1 MPNILVATLGGTW
14 QVIPELL
21 GFTNPD
27 DVALYGQIAPRELNV
42 GGEWRVEPVD
52 RIWLVTTDSETA
64 RRGSERLSRWISA
77 CRRPFPVLRWCLAG
91 VADITTAD
99 ESRQMADLIYRV
111 VLHAHGAADGGQV
124 VLSLAGGRKTMSAEL
139 QQAGRVF
146 GCSAMLHIV
155 DVLPPPRDSSSKR
168 KAYDSLQPEDWAKPL
183 PGLLRT
189 SFRPVV
195 IAARVPP
202 LDTISDADALRA
214 KYQLSFPDGMT
225 IQRETPRGELY
236 DEVTRL
242 LQDASQ
248 LYENYRSLQLE
259 QVDSSGSFRRLYM
272 LPAHVVR
279 RLREERIGVDAEQL
293 SEDLT
298 WLRALPK
305 AELHCHLGGILT
317 AAEMIRV
324 AATME
329 DRVAGVRRA
338 NTELDQRLCELE
350 GAVRA
355 GDEDRIGAVTS
366 VEPGALHPEVLKR
379 HSLAPPLASA
389 AVLLAFR
396 DSPELLDRWIF
407 GPCTDPAQYRGVGY
421 AQYARFGDFQGS
433 ELLRS
438 RETICETMVVL
449 GEYCREDHIRYLELR
464 CSPWNYAT
472 DGNLS
477 VDDVLEEILNGLD
490 QIDCCDVRL
499 ILIASRHRRADRI
512 LEHVHHTMEWLD
524 KNERFADRF
533 VGFDVAG
540 DEMSCRPVELRS
552 QLGQLRHRVVRF
564 TVHAGEG
571 PEQHQYVENVW
582 QAIYE
587 LSADRIG
594 HGLSLGAHERLV
606 RLVRDRGIAIELCP
620 SSNDQIIG
628 YQNRFLP
635 DPHAYDRYP
644 LAEYMESGLRVTIN
658 TDNRGISRTTL
669 SNEYLRAAAMMPKG
683 LTRWQVLQLV
693 RNGFRAAF
701 CDYQTRQQLLRDV
714 ETEIVKLV

>member
-21 GFTNPD
+21 GFTNRD
-27 DVALYGQIAPRELNV
+27 DVPLYGQIAPRELHV
-42 GGEWRVEPVD
+42 GEEWPVQPVD
-52 RIWLVTTDSETA
+52 SIWLVTTDSETA
-64 RRGSERLSRWISA
+64 IRGSESLSRWVAA
-77 CRRPFPVLRWCLAG
+77 CRRPFPVLVWCLAG
-91 VADITTAD
+91 VTDITTAD
-99 ESRQMADLIYRV
+99 ESRQMADLIYRL
-111 VLHAHGAADGGQV
+111 VLHAHGRADGGQV

-155 DVLPPPRDSSSKR
+155 DVLPADRSSPEYQEYKE
-168 KAYDSLQPEDWAKPL
+168 LQPEDWVRPL
-183 PGLLRT
+183 PDLLR
-189 SFRPVV
+189 SCFRPVV

-214 KYQLSFPDGMT
+214 KHKLSFPDGMT
-225 IQRETPRGELY
+225 IQRETPRVELY

-248 LYENYRSLQLE
+248 LYENYRNLQLE
-259 QVDSSGSFRRLYM
+259 QVDSSGNFRGLYM

-279 RLREERIGVDAEQL
+279 RLREERIGANAEQL
-293 SEDLT
+293 SEDLK
-298 WLRALPK
+298 WLQDLPK

-317 AAEMIRV
+317 PAEMIRV
-324 AATME
+324 AATVE
-329 DRVAGVRRA
+329 ACVAEARRA

-355 GDEDRIGAVTS
+355 GDEDRIGAVTG
-366 VEPGALHPEVLKR
+366 VEPGALHPIVLEG
-379 HSLAPPLASA
+379 HGLSSPLTSA
-389 AVLLAFR
+389 ALLLAFR

-407 GPCTDPAQYRGVGY
+407 GPCTDPGRYRGVGY
-421 AQYARFGDFQGS
+421 KKYARFGDFQGS
-433 ELLRS
+433 GLLRS
-438 RETICETMVVL
+438 RETIRETMVVL

-472 DGNLS
+472 DQGLS
-477 VDDVLEEILNGLD
+477 VDEVLEEILNGLD
-490 QIDCCDVRL
+490 RIDCCDVRL

-512 LEHVHHTMEWLD
+512 LEHVQRTMEWLD
-524 KNERFADRF
+524 RNERFAERF

-540 DEMSCRPVELRS
+540 DEMSCRPAELRS
-552 QLGQLRHRVVRF
+552 QLAQLRHRVVRF

-571 PEQHQYVENVW
+571 PEQHQYIENVW

-594 HGLSLGAHERLV
+594 HGLSLGAHDRLV

-628 YQNRFLP
+628 YRNRFLSDP
-635 DPHAYDRYP
+635 DSYDEYP
-644 LAEYMESGLRVTIN
+644 LADYMESGLRVTIN

-669 SNEYLRAAAMMPKG
+669 SNEYLRAAAMTPDG

-701 CDYQTRQQLLRDV
+701 CDYQTRRRLLRDA